1 VIEPAKDFRFA
12 PIALGHQS
20 PNEVREGISVTIS
33 YDSLKAGDPDAMR
46 AVIRSGAYEGH
57 TAGLGQ
63 GFLQANLAIL
73 PEAYALD
80 FMRYCQRNPKPC
92 PLTGVSDTGNP
103 RMATLGRDI
112 DIRTD
117 VPAYNIYRHGKL
129 ERSVSDIRAIWR
141 DDLVAF
147 ALGCSFTF
155 EHAVQRAGV
164 PLWHITHDRTVPM
177 FRSNIETVPAG
188 PFRGNMVVSMRA
200 IPADRVSMVADIS
213 RRYPLAHGAPV
224 HWGDPAEIGIADVA
238 RPDWGDPAPVGEGEV
253 AMFWA
258 CGVTPQV
265 AIEAAAPPLCITHK
279 PGHMLITDVAEDAE
293 IPVLSPT
300 PHRPMMVNQGENG

>member
-1 VIEPAKDFRFA
+1 MT
-12 PIALGHQS
+12 G
-20 PNEVREGISVTIS
+20 S
-33 YDSLKAGDPDAMR
+33 YEILKTRPLSDQR
-46 AVIRSGAYEGH
+46 AAIRSGDYRAH

-63 GFLQANLAIL
+63 GFLQANLAIM

-103 RMATLGRDI
+103 RMLTMGRDI

-117 VPAYNIYRHGKL
+117 VPAYNIYRDGKL
-129 ERSVSDIRAIWR
+129 ESSVSDIVNIWR

-155 EHAVQRAGV
+155 EHALMRAGV
-164 PLWHITHDRTVPM
+164 PVWHIQHNSTVPM
-177 FRSNIETVPAG
+177 FRSSTDTVPAG
-188 PFRGNMVVSMRA
+188 PFSGKMVVSMRA
-200 IPADRVSMVADIS
+200 VPQDRVNEVIEIS
-213 RRYPLAHGAPV
+213 RRFPLAHGAPI
-224 HWGDPAEIGIADVA
+224 HCGDPAEIGISDVSK
-238 RPDWGDPAPVGEGEV
+238 PEWGDAAPVGPDQV
-253 AMFWA
+253 PVFWA

-265 AIEAAAPPLCITHK
+265 AIEAARLPLCITHK

-293 IPVLSPT
+293 TPVLT
-300 PHRPMMVNQGENG
+300 FA